1 MRLGRRRKKKEKQ
14 RAAWDAVAATLE
26 TPPPVSTDDLPVA
39 PAAVAAMPAPA
50 APASAEDSAFAPV
63 APVTSAPLTSELVSS
78 EPVTPE
84 PAMPAPAAAA
94 VPPAPV
100 PVASEPVV
108 DAPVPSAPPPTDAP
122 VLAASGPPPP
132 AGPPVFRFTPTGA
145 AEVPTAAPPTPP
157 APPAPSP
164 PVAPVPPLTLV
175 PDPEPAP
182 SPGLATAPPLPP
194 TAPVADVTSASPPE
208 PIPDAINEAPP
219 VAPSRAP
226 DPHSTLPVVV
236 APPSHVPTPAA
247 PAPAGLP
254 APTGRIVTVP
264 HSTRAVAERMRDAL
278 DEMAQLSMRMDAW
291 MDQAVE
297 MRTQLLS
304 EWDDDTLRPSYTDFV
319 VRAVARALVQH
330 PELNAV
336 VRGDSIELLP
346 RVHVGIT
353 LPGRDGIDIPVVRD
367 ADRRTLRTIAAAS
380 LGIDDAIV
388 GPRSLPGPTGAHGS
402 DGVAWRAPDNQSPA
416 AMHAGGAAAVGDSA
430 LDTDVDI
437 DAPASFVVA
446 SLGIYGVD
454 AFTPIVMTPNVAT
467 LAIGR
472 VRDATR
478 WEGDRP
484 TRASAMTLTLAW
496 DHRAVDGTTAA
507 EFLAEVR
514 DILEQPYRLLVD

>member
-1 MRLGRRRKKKEKQ
+1 
-14 RAAWDAVAATLE
+14 
-26 TPPPVSTDDLPVA
+26 
-39 PAAVAAMPAPA
+39 
-50 APASAEDSAFAPV
+50 
-63 APVTSAPLTSELVSS
+63 
-78 EPVTPE
+78 
-84 PAMPAPAAAA
+84 
-94 VPPAPV
+94 
-100 PVASEPVV
+100 
-108 DAPVPSAPPPTDAP
+108 
-122 VLAASGPPPP
+122 
-132 AGPPVFRFTPTGA
+132 
-145 AEVPTAAPPTPP
+145 
-157 APPAPSP
+157 
-164 PVAPVPPLTLV
+164 
-175 PDPEPAP
+175 
-182 SPGLATAPPLPP
+182 
-194 TAPVADVTSASPPE
+194 
-208 PIPDAINEAPP
+208 
-219 VAPSRAP
+219 
-226 DPHSTLPVVV
+226 
-236 APPSHVPTPAA
+236 
-247 PAPAGLP
+247 
-254 APTGRIVTVP
+254 
-264 HSTRAVAERMRDAL
+264 MRDAL
-278 DEMAQLSMRMDAW
+278 DEMVQLSMRMDAW

-330 PELNAV
+330 PELNAI

-353 LPGRDGIDIPVVRD
+353 LPGRDGIAIPVVRD

-380 LGIDDAIV
+380 LGLDDANV
-388 GPRSLPGPTGAHGS
+388 GPRSLPVPESTQSSSG
-402 DGVAWRAPDNQSPA
+402 GVVWRAPDRPVPATPPSP
-416 AMHAGGAAAVGDSA
+416 DSA
-430 LDTDVDI
+430 LDTDVEG

-484 TRASAMTLTLAW
+484 TKASAMTLTLAW

>member
-1 MRLGRRRKKKEKQ
+1 MRFGRRRKTKEKQ

-26 TPPPVSTDDLPVA
+26 TPPPVSPDDLPIAPAPPAPAEESAFTPAEPVA
-39 PAAVAAMPAPA
+39 PEPVAPEPVAPEPAAPEPAVPAPPEVAVPAPPEAVAPAPA
-50 APASAEDSAFAPV
+50 APV
-63 APVTSAPLTSELVSS
+63 L
-78 EPVTPE
+78 
-84 PAMPAPAAAA
+84 PAA
-94 VPPAPV
+94 P
-100 PVASEPVV
+100 
-108 DAPVPSAPPPTDAP
+108 
-122 VLAASGPPPP
+122 PPPP
-132 AGPPVFRFTPTGA
+132 AGPPVFRFTPTGTT
-145 AEVPTAAPPTPP
+145 EVPAASPPVP
-157 APPAPSP
+157 APPVPS
-164 PVAPVPPLTLV
+164 APPLTLV

-182 SPGLATAPPLPP
+182 VAPAPGLAAAPPLAP
-194 TAPVADVTSASPPE
+194 TAPVGDVTAVSPAP
-208 PIPDAINEAPP
+208 PSPDAIPDAIPEAPT

-226 DPHSTLPVVV
+226 DPHSMLPVVV
-236 APPSHVPTPAA
+236 APPAHLAAPPAA
-247 PAPAGLP
+247 APPGLP

-264 HSTRAVAERMRDAL
+264 QSTRAVAERMRNAL

-304 EWDDDTLRPSYTDFV
+304 EWDDDMLRPSYTDFV

-380 LGIDDAIV
+380 RGLDDAIV
-388 GPRSLPGPTGAHGS
+388 GPRSLAAPTDSRRS
-402 DGVAWRAPDNQSPA
+402 DGVAWHAPDDSSSA
-416 AMHAGGAAAVGDSA
+416 TVHAGGTPAVGDSA
-430 LDTDVDI
+430 LDTDVEGDT
-437 DAPASFVVA
+437 PASFVVA

-478 WEGDRP
+478 WEGDHP